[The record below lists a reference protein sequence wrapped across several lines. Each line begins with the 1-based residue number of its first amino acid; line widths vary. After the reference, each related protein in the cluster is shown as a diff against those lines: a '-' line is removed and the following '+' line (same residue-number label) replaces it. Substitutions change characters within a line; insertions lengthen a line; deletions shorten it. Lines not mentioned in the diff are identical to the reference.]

1 MNPSTKCSQQTSPKT
16 TWKEPPSTSM
26 SKSNDGKES
35 LELIRR
41 ECTWWERWDNEHL
54 AYADIDLRY

>member
-1 MNPSTKCSQQTSPKT
+1 MKPNTKCSQTTNPKI

-26 SKSNDGKES
+26 SKSKDVKEN

-41 ECTWWERWDNEHL
+41 ECTWLERWENKHL
-54 AYADIDLRY
+54 AYADVDLRY